1 MTMDKELIVDAEG
14 IPILTELV
22 HEHETAAAATQTDDA
37 TADATAESP
46 AAIADRLLQSKSFKQ
61 QLEQLAATLSQQ
73 LTEQVEQ
80 SLRPAIEQAISLSLE
95 DSNSHSAAAIQQQL
109 ESALPDL
116 LAQALS
122 K

>member
-1 MTMDKELIVDAEG
+1 MDKELIVDAEG

-22 HEHETAAAATQTDDA
+22 HEHETAATASQIADAATDA
-37 TADATAESP
+37 PEESP
-46 AAIADRLLQSKSFKQ
+46 AAIADRLLQSKSFQQ
-61 QLEQLAATLSQQ
+61 QLEQLTTTLSQQ

-80 SLRPAIEQAISLSLE
+80 LLRPAIEQAISLSLE
-95 DSNSHSAAAIQQQL
+95 DSNSHSATAIQQQL